1 VHRFPGAI
9 IRHWSWQEKQRT
21 GSVSK
26 TNRARMLLRVT
37 SKISCNADRRLA
49 LLAQV
54 PLGEEATTTFDPFSV
69 DHEFGL
75 GDAAFQTV
83 LARAINERWAVGIGA
98 RLVARTA
105 DDDLGSGKWQI
116 MPGFG
121 VRYLIPE

>member
-1 VHRFPGAI
+1 MSSI
-9 IRHWSWQEKQRT
+9 ISPNESRPH
-21 GSVSK
+21 
-26 TNRARMLLRVT
+26 APT
-37 SKISCNADRRLA
+37 SDLQNFLQRRLA
-49 LLAQV
+49 ACLAGAG
-54 PLGEEATTTFDPFSV
+54 PLVEEATTTFDPFSV